1 MWQVYIVQSDGYE
14 TWRRPVDGELFAT
27 EAEANARADY
37 LDRWC
42 YLSGDYHIVDE
53 E

>member
-27 EAEANARADY
+27 QAEADDRADY

-42 YLSGDYHIVDE
+42 FVGDYHTVE
-53 E
+53 EE